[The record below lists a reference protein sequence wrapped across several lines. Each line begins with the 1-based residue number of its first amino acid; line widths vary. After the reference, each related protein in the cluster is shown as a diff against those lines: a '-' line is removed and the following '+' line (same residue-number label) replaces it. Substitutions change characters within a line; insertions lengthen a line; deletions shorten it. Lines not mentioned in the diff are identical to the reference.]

1 MIRPILSVDIFRI
14 AARILQRRSTPRVI
28 PTRQPAAQHSPRS
41 VFIPSDSGKSRY
53 KEHPS
58 MNRLLLSTS
67 LALALSG
74 SLAFAQQQ
82 DAAPGPTAK
91 HHHAHNPQREAAKLS
106 KKLNLSSDQTAK
118 LEPILADRDNKIAA
132 LNNDTTISPVVM
144 KQQMRTI
151 RQQTMQQLATV
162 LTPDQMQQLRS
173 MHHGN
178 GRGQQQQSAPTTP
191 QAGS

>member
-1 MIRPILSVDIFRI
+1 
-14 AARILQRRSTPRVI
+14 
-28 PTRQPAAQHSPRS
+28 
-41 VFIPSDSGKSRY
+41 
-53 KEHPS
+53 

-82 DAAPGPTAK
+82 DAAPAPAAK

-132 LNNDTTISPVVM
+132 LTNDTTIAPAVM

-151 RQQTMQQLATV
+151 RQQTRQQLATI
-162 LTPDQMQQLRS
+162 LTPDQLQQLKS
-173 MHHGN
+173 HH
-178 GRGQQQQSAPTTP
+178 RGQGAPAQAQPQTQPQPNPQSAL
-191 QAGS
+191 